1 MDTGIYSIKWFLQ
14 CFLDRLP
21 FSLTLRVW
29 DVFLLEGDCIILAM
43 AYNILKLHQKSLLK
57 MDMDQLMEFLQKTLP
72 NDFGYEDDV
81 SMECLKDCLGE
92 LKSSKL
98 ISGGPLSETEL
109 PQKQFGY
116 FDPDEF
122 EIEMRLE
129 EGARSAV
136 TERERDFHR
145 NTLQREQDNMI
156 KLRHID
162 SQDSLDN
169 DDEEEEEDEDASLTN
184 SVSFEGDLS
193 DRSLENEELTPPI
206 IKNHIKRQ
214 ISKTV
219 SWKELDESVEY
230 LLKQAD
236 LPDSHSARPLSAGP
250 LPTASHLCTT
260 VTTHQRPCSSAG
272 QISPHV
278 TSTRFVTSTCLI
290 ISGVRSP
297 NQPEQINRST
307 SRASGHSC
315 SSSSR
320 EINISTDSQR
330 SLSSHQSR
338 PPSKSSYYFGES
350 PTVRQSPLTPEM
362 RAKPKSRYLYGADPD
377 LQEILH
383 NCNNYDEVVHEVK
396 TPVNE
401 PVPTIPQVGRQEWN
415 QERGPV
421 RGRIR
426 GQERGQVRG
435 QHERQQHAVDNRQ
448 EKGQNRDYG
457 RQERGQERGQ
467 GRGEVRERLLTQE
480 HNMRLLASAGASPPS
495 FSPNRSRTRS
505 AIPRPISDRHKTFSV
520 LNSRVL
526 SQHSPSD
533 RQGQVRGQSGVSSLS
548 LLLIGQNTQGHS
560 GHLRVGLQPGTQDTH
575 KSAENFLSS
584 K

>member
-1 MDTGIYSIKWFLQ
+1 MT
-14 CFLDRLP
+14 
-21 FSLTLRVW
+21 
-29 DVFLLEGDCIILAM
+29 
-43 AYNILKLHQKSLLK
+43 
-57 MDMDQLMEFLQKTLP
+57 
-72 NDFGYEDDV
+72 
-81 SMECLKDCLGE
+81 
-92 LKSSKL
+92 SS
-98 ISGGPLSETEL
+98 
-109 PQKQFGY
+109 
-116 FDPDEF
+116 
-122 EIEMRLE
+122 
-129 EGARSAV
+129 
-136 TERERDFHR
+136 
-145 NTLQREQDNMI
+145 
-156 KLRHID
+156 
-162 SQDSLDN
+162 
-169 DDEEEEEDEDASLTN
+169 
-184 SVSFEGDLS
+184 
-193 DRSLENEELTPPI
+193 
-206 IKNHIKRQ
+206 
-214 ISKTV
+214 
-219 SWKELDESVEY
+219 
-230 LLKQAD
+230 
-236 LPDSHSARPLSAGP
+236 
-250 LPTASHLCTT
+250 
-260 VTTHQRPCSSAG
+260 
-272 QISPHV
+272 
-278 TSTRFVTSTCLI
+278 CLI
-290 ISGVRSP
+290 ISGVRSS

-330 SLSSHQSR
+330 SLSSQQSR

-426 GQERGQVRG
+426 GQERGQ
-435 QHERQQHAVDNRQ
+435 
-448 EKGQNRDYG
+448 
-457 RQERGQERGQ
+457 

-480 HNMRLLASAGASPPS
+480 HNMRLLAG
-495 FSPNRSRTRS
+495 SRTRS
-505 AIPRPISDRHKTFSV
+505 AIPRPVSDRHKTFSV

-548 LLLIGQNTQGHS
+548 LLLTGQDTQSHS